1 MPVSPAAL
9 RKLIS
14 TKLSKRHSDEAH
26 RQFSASKTAS
36 ANDQL
41 SIWFGP
47 NATPANIKQVIISSD
62 ETSGVH
68 LLYKGIFTVV
78 SNVRQELDSL
88 GNTIFTGHLGDD
100 LLTIMP
106 TEVNS
111 HELFGNACV
120 LLMKDDIGE
129 PNLDDLMASIPA
141 SDVYTD
147 DNNVE
152 KTLLGDATTIQEVP
166 YLTSTWSWPSCQL
179 PSLYLLVTTSK
190 VPRHWM
196 QLLCMN

>member
-1 MPVSPAAL
+1 MTVPVCCPIQIFLPYLHTIFWFPLANHFITMPVSPAAL

-14 TKLSKRHSDEAH
+14 TKLSKRHSDEVH

-47 NATPANIKQVIISSD
+47 NATPNIKQVIVSSD
-62 ETSGVH
+62 ETSGV
-68 LLYKGIFTVV
+68 LFLYKGIFTVV
-78 SNVRQELDSL
+78 SNVRQELDSS

-111 HELFGNACV
+111 HELLGDAFV

-129 PNLDDLMASIPA
+129 PNLDDFMASIPV
-141 SDVYTD
+141 S
-147 DNNVE
+147 
-152 KTLLGDATTIQEVP
+152 I
-166 YLTSTWSWPSCQL
+166 
-179 PSLYLLVTTSK
+179 
-190 VPRHWM
+190 
-196 QLLCMN
+196 